1 MEGSENKNRIEAFGE
16 KDNFSYGAD
25 SDIFILKTEKGDM
38 IAKEYY
44 GLRKNFKPEEVKFI
58 LENYYADTE
67 SAQQLL
73 EQNPNPLNQSLELDN
88 KSILKLDTQSIPI
101 EYRVV
106 PQGGMYLEDN
116 EKHHQYVVSQ
126 KKVDGINLEKLLYYK
141 KHELDDQGVF
151 TDSGVRQQLTD
162 YSRKMFGYINK
173 SLDVHFIYDSSNII
187 PHFEDNK
194 AVIYITDLAGRIG
207 DYYQLSPRIKKYRAE
222 HNLHHL

>member
-16 KDNFSYGAD
+16 KENFSYGAD

-44 GLRKNFKPEEVKFI
+44 GLRKNFKPEEV
-58 LENYYADTE
+58 
-67 SAQQLL
+67 QLL

-88 KSILKLDTQSIPI
+88 KSILKLHTQSIPI

-173 SLDVHFIYDSSNII
+173 CLDVHFIYDSSNII